1 MACSCGPGHQCDPLK
16 PGCWGYQAPRE
27 QPSRDDAEQL
37 LDAQL
42 LIGMIERY
50 RPGTVEEARRWF
62 ANHLTESMQASP
74 PELNDL
80 GKQKIEPVEEP
91 GCG

>member
-1 MACSCGPGHQCDPLK
+1 MAPKNDG
-16 PGCWGYQAPRE
+16 
-27 QPSRDDAEQL
+27 EQL

-62 ANHLTESMQASP
+62 ANHLTESMSASP
-74 PELNDL
+74 PELTDL
-80 GKQKIEPVEEP
+80 GKQPITTAEEP
-91 GCG
+91 GHE